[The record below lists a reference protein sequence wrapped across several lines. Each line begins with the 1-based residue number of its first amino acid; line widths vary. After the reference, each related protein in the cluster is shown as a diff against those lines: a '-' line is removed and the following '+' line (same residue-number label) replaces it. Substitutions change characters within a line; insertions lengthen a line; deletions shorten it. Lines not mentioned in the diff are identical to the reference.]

1 MAATTVIHPARSLA
15 GSITVPGDEWVS
27 HYYAII
33 AALAD
38 GTSKLENFSNAA
50 GPHATLDALRA
61 LGVEIDENG
70 SEVTIRGIGLDPRL
84 ASLEKGTK
92 AARLLGGMFRDGE
105 TLLNEPVRS
114 PDHFELALRYFGA
127 RITTGR
133 RTSTLR
139 GRSRLAARDVVI
151 PGDLSMAAYFLVA
164 ALLVR
169 GSDLYLKNVG
179 LNPTRSAFLD
189 LVTSGGADLRIESV
203 AQVNA
208 ELIGDIRIR
217 YSSLRGGTVETIAAA
232 ELPALAVLAAVSEEG
247 ISFRDPLPAPAS
259 DNLRRMGIRVE
270 PSFIPG
276 GQTFCAADLDS
287 HGDEPVAMACA
298 VAALAAGGLC
308 SITHAPSTR
317 FIEFV
322 TILNQV
328 TGSE

>member
-1 MAATTVIHPARSLA
+1 VAATTVIHPARSLA
-15 GSITVPGDEWVS
+15 GSITVPGDQWVS

-38 GTSKLENFSNAA
+38 GTSKLENFSNGA

-61 LGVEIDENG
+61 FGVGIDENG

-92 AARLLGGMFRDGE
+92 ASVLLGGMFRDGE
-105 TLLNEPVRS
+105 TLLNEPART

-127 RITTGR
+127 RLTADR
-133 RTSTLR
+133 RTITLR

-189 LVTSGGADLRIESV
+189 LVSSGGADLRIESV

-217 YSSLRGGTVETIAAA
+217 YSSFRGGAVESAASV
-232 ELPALAVLAAVSEEG
+232 ELPALAVLAAASEEG
-247 ISFRDPLPAPAS
+247 VSFRDPIPPS
-259 DNLRRMGIRVE
+259 VTDNLRRMGIRVE

-276 GQTFCAADLDS
+276 GQTFRAADFDS
-287 HGDEPVAMACA
+287 NGDEPVAMACA
-298 VAALAAGGLC
+298 AAALAAEGPC
-308 SITHAPSTR
+308 SISHAPSTR
-317 FIEFV
+317 FAEFA
-322 TILNQV
+322 TILSQI